1 MAPEPGDTF
10 AAPALVTEHVTP
22 APRRV
27 EEHIV
32 NILVDVSASP
42 VHNQVHQE
50 QISAEQ
56 EKFERVQQHTVEQI
70 VHNLMELAGSWT

>member
-1 MAPEPGDTF
+1 M
-10 AAPALVTEHVTP
+10 
-22 APRRV
+22 
-27 EEHIV
+27 